1 MPGVSVRAVCAT
13 DPPRPRYSN
22 PTMSDTSEPS
32 RRTET
37 RRLGACTHADAEE
50 RRTAPA
56 SVVLVA
62 PAFNEADALAAF
74 CQAVRDALDG
84 LPWKLLIVDDG
95 STDGTQ
101 QVLADLARDDSRI
114 AGLILSRNFGH
125 QYALAAGLSRADGE
139 VVVTLDADGQHPPA
153 VLPHLLDRWRDG
165 ANVVHTRRR
174 DVLKLPLFKRLTSRA
189 YYRLFSFLCGVRLE
203 PGMADFRLLDRR
215 VVRQLNAMTSG
226 QVFLRGMIAWM
237 GYRSAV
243 VDYDVAPRLAGR
255 SKYTFRRMFSI
266 AGTGIFSF
274 STVPLR
280 LSILLG
286 LVTAGLAFAE
296 LIYVLVAWIFFDT
309 VRGWASTLVVVTFL
323 FGLLFLILG
332 LQGEYLLRIFQRS
345 QQRPSFL
352 IERTVGES
360 APDESAPPQEGQPTP

>member
-1 MPGVSVRAVCAT
+1 
-13 DPPRPRYSN
+13 
-22 PTMSDTSEPS
+22 MSETSEPS
-32 RRTET
+32 SRSET
-37 RRLGACTHADAEE
+37 RRAGPCAHAESDT

-62 PAFNEADALAAF
+62 PAFNEADALPTF
-74 CQAVRDALDG
+74 CRSVRDALDG
-84 LPWKLLIVDDG
+84 LPWTLLIVDDG
-95 STDGTQ
+95 STDDTAE
-101 QVLADLARDDSRI
+101 VLADLARDDARI
-114 AGLILSRNFGH
+114 AGLVLSRNFGH

-139 VVVTLDADGQHPPA
+139 VVVTLDADGQHPPS
-153 VLPHLLDRWRDG
+153 VILELLDRWRNG
-165 ANVVHTRRR
+165 ANVVQTRRR
-174 DVLKLPLFKRLTSRA
+174 DVLKLPLLKRLTSRA

-215 VVRQLNAMTSG
+215 VVEQLNAMTSG

-237 GYRSAV
+237 GYRTAM

-255 SKYTFRRMFSI
+255 SKYTLRRMFSI

-286 LVTAGLAFAE
+286 LMTAGLAFAE
-296 LIYVLVAWIFFDT
+296 LLYVLVAWIFFDT

-352 IERTVGES
+352 IERTVGNPPS
-360 APDESAPPQEGQPTP
+360 DESG